1 MGEINKQDL
10 QLKQFFEDTLGLTI
24 NRAGFNRGT
33 LTYYMYSR
41 QHKQQVLFEQKP
53 DTSMSCTIAGVTRN
67 IPGREALATALG
79 HTPTA
84 LEICRIVQE
93 VILKMFDDQRDETSR
108 QVGRDFD
115 TFSRRGPK

>member
-24 NRAGFNRGT
+24 
-33 LTYYMYSR
+33 
-41 QHKQQVLFEQKP
+41 K
-53 DTSMSCTIAGVTRN
+53 
-67 IPGREALATALG
+67 
-79 HTPTA
+79 
-84 LEICRIVQE
+84 QE

-115 TFSRRGPK
+115 RFSRRGPR